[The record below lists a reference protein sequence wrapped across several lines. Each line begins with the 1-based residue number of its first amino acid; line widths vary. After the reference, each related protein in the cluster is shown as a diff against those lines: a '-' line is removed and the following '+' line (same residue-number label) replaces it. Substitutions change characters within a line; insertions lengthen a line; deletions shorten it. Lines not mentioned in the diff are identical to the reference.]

1 MRQSTH
7 VSKAEKRKNR
17 ILIPYQPLV
26 NPETMDQEMG
36 KLKQG
41 EVRLRLSGGEV
52 SLGEKHWTPLTPL
65 K

>member
-1 MRQSTH
+1 MFVRL
-7 VSKAEKRKNR
+7 KRKNR

-26 NPETMDQEMG
+26 NPETMDQETG

-52 SLGEKHWTPLTPL
+52 SVGEKHWTPL